1 MYFLRVILISLSI
14 DILLY
19 SDMST
24 FSKSFCNK
32 YHKIIEIHI
41 INILYNKKSF
51 NRLLS

>member
-19 SDMST
+19 SDEYI
-24 FSKSFCNK
+24 FKVFCNK